1 MCIHIHVHMHI
12 IHTCLHAYICTH
24 SCTCMHLC
32 SDKYTFMNTNYIHR
46 GPCTHTH
53 MSTCTHLHTCFLN
66 ICLSYHPCSSFV
78 FSFTRSLHPA
88 LLPCLRDALDG
99 SRQFSLHH
107 GSLFMCSSAI
117 LMADQISIF
126 RLYLGGPPSLWPT
139 LFMGTCPCPQ
149 AQAVKLYHHLFFHL
163 SINVTRSVL
172 TRPIESY
179 KTSNTPYQPCY
190 CKPWGM
196 LGQ

>member
-1 MCIHIHVHMHI
+1 MPTCIYMYTLMHMYASVFWQI
-12 IHTCLHAYICTH
+12 YIYEYKLHTYR
-24 SCTCMHLC
+24 SM
-32 SDKYTFMNTNYIHR
+32 Y
-46 GPCTHTH
+46 THTH

-66 ICLSYHPCSSFV
+66 ICLSHHPFSSFV
-78 FSFTRSLHPA
+78 FSFTHSLPPA

-107 GSLFMCSSAI
+107 GSLFMMSFFFMTFHKSFYPYGWSNLHFQAV
-117 LMADQISIF
+117 
-126 RLYLGGPPSLWPT
+126 LGGPPSLLPT

-149 AQAVKLYHHLFFHL
+149 SQAVKLYHHLFFHL

-172 TRPIESY
+172 TRSIENY

>member
-1 MCIHIHVHMHI
+1 MHI
-12 IHTCLHAYICTH
+12 IHTCPHTYICTH

-32 SDKYTFMNTNYIHR
+32 SDKYTFMNTNYIHT

-53 MSTCTHLHTCFLN
+53 THVHMHTSAHICFLN
-66 ICLSYHPCSSFV
+66 ICLSYHPCSVQPSFLVLGMPWMVPGNFLCIMVV
-78 FSFTRSLHPA
+78 FSCAPQLSLWLIKP
-88 LLPCLRDALDG
+88 P
-99 SRQFSLHH
+99 FS
-107 GSLFMCSSAI
+107 GWTWW
-117 LMADQISIF
+117 
-126 RLYLGGPPSLWPT
+126 GPPSLWPT

-163 SINVTRSVL
+163 SVNVTCSVL
-172 TRPIESY
+172 MRSIENY

>member
-12 IHTCLHAYICTH
+12 IHTCPHAYICTH

-32 SDKYTFMNTNYIHR
+32 SDKYTFMNTNYIHT

-53 MSTCTHLHTCFLN
+53 THVHMHTSAHICFLN

-78 FSFTRSLHPA
+78 FSFTRSLHTA

-117 LMADQISIF
+117 LMADQTSIF
-126 RLYLGGPPSLWPT
+126 RLDLVGASFVMTNSLHGNLPMPSSPSSQALPSSVFPPQ
-139 LFMGTCPCPQ
+139 C
-149 AQAVKLYHHLFFHL
+149 
-163 SINVTRSVL
+163 
-172 TRPIESY
+172 
-179 KTSNTPYQPCY
+179 
-190 CKPWGM
+190 
-196 LGQ
+196 